1 VALTL
6 VVAAAS
12 PGSPEFAVID
22 FSNTPPTVVMPQG
35 FDGGNVVDC
44 YGTLAAVA
52 AYSGNS
58 VAIFDISTPAL
69 PSKTGSVDTGFQIGS
84 ISIYESYVL
93 AGEFEG
99 SRVSL
104 IDVGDPANPY
114 TLGVSDCEPMLNI
127 ISSVAL
133 RSPTLTNA
141 TPRLSAVVSGDNN
154 SVILYFQGNPPTAA
168 VPVPL
173 LYNAWPSDFDGWTA
187 AVAND
192 PNAPGGIQTYALS
205 GNTATPLALVPDHEA
220 TGSVAVAEIPDGGY
234 FVAGAGTGS
243 FSVFAYPTNYPMG
256 SIKTALQKGTSSMGT
271 AVKFLNNPAIAPFL
285 AVANVTAGGISIS
298 NHLIQVETGLSQ
310 GTVVSFFTPI
320 PVAEVALPSTYVP
333 TLGITAFTPVR
344 RFPFP
349 PWPIPGWLEKILRAL
364 GL

>member
-1 VALTL
+1 MAFTL

-12 PGSPEFAVID
+12 PGSPKFAVIN
-22 FSNTPPTVVMPQG
+22 FSNTPPTVVMTQG
-35 FDGGNVVDC
+35 FENGNVVDC

-52 AYSGNS
+52 ENSGNS

-84 ISIYESYVL
+84 ISIYGSYVL

-104 IDVGDPANPY
+104 IDVSDPANPFI
-114 TLGVSDCEPMLNI
+114 LGISDCEPMLNI

-141 TPRLSAVVSGDNN
+141 KPRLSAVVSGDNN

-168 VPVPL
+168 VPIPL

-192 PNAPGGIQTYALS
+192 PNAPGGDSNLRVVRQYRD
-205 GNTATPLALVPDHEA
+205 P
-220 TGSVAVAEIPDGGY
+220 
-234 FVAGAGTGS
+234 AGAGPLSGGHRQRRGRRNSRWWIFRRGGGNGLVQRLRLSDQLPDGIEKNHATARHEQHGDRRQVPKQPGRCAVSRRSECHRKRCFSIQSLDTGRDR
-243 FSVFAYPTNYPMG
+243 FSSGHRRFVLHADSG
-256 SIKTALQKGTSSMGT
+256 SRSNATYRVRSDARHHGVHTCTALPVS
-271 AVKFLNNPAIAPFL
+271 
-285 AVANVTAGGISIS
+285 AVADPG
-298 NHLIQVETGLSQ
+298 
-310 GTVVSFFTPI
+310 
-320 PVAEVALPSTYVP
+320 VA
-333 TLGITAFTPVR
+333 
-344 RFPFP
+344 
-349 PWPIPGWLEKILRAL
+349 
-364 GL
+364 